1 MIKSLGRLWR
11 GWLRLAEIIGNFN
24 LGLILSIVYWTFF
37 TLIAIPFKLLADPLR
52 FRPKNRHGWTVSRQP
67 TNILEEMKRQG

>member
-1 MIKSLGRLWR
+1 MLKSLGRLWR

-24 LGLILSIVYWTFF
+24 LGLLLSIIYWTFF

-52 FRPKNRHGWTVSRQP
+52 FRPKNRSGWTLHSPP
-67 TNILEEMKRQG
+67 TDILEEMKRQG